1 MPPTAALTP
10 RSRRLIIGASL
21 LALFLGALDAL
32 VMSAAMPTVVGDL
45 GGLDLYS
52 WVYSAYLLTRTVA
65 LPIFGKLADI
75 YRTKTLYVVSILIF
89 ITASLAAGFSHS
101 MGFLIACRALQ
112 GIGAGGNFALV
123 YIVLADISPPEERG
137 KTLSL
142 GSFVWGL
149 ASVLG
154 PTLGGFIVAYLSW
167 PWIFFINVPL
177 GALSLVGVGLYLV
190 ETRAKRKDASI
201 DFAGAL
207 TLSITIL
214 SLLFIF
220 LLAGQTYAWASP
232 QILLLWAVT
241 IIFGAWFY
249 AAEQRA
255 PDPILP
261 ISFFTLRG
269 FSIGNA
275 AVFMSSFAIFA
286 FFGFAPLFIQG
297 ALGKS
302 PVEVGATVLALSLG
316 WSVGSLVLGR
326 LVHGWGSRFSAAG
339 GALLLT
345 AGCALTLTFSTATST
360 TVCFWVFALVGV
372 GMGFVALATILVVQN
387 SVDPSDL
394 GVATASHQFSR
405 NLGGT
410 IGIGV
415 CGSIFTAGFSAAIQS
430 TLSDDQMEKLPEA
443 VADQI
448 RRNADSVLRPEVQ
461 AQLSP
466 DMIQQLH
473 QAISQGVLLVFWTTI
488 AAALL
493 CLLFCLLLPRDPR
506 SR

>member
-1 MPPTAALTP
+1 
-10 RSRRLIIGASL
+10 
-21 LALFLGALDAL
+21 
-32 VMSAAMPTVVGDL
+32 MSAAMPTVVAEL

-52 WVYSAYLLTRTVA
+52 WVYSAYLLTRTIA

-89 ITASLAAGFSHS
+89 MAASLAAGFAQS

-123 YIVLADISPPEERG
+123 YIVLADIAPPEERG

-154 PTLGGFIVAYLSW
+154 PTMGGFIVAYLSW

-190 ETRAKRKDASI
+190 ETRIKKERTSI

-207 TLSITIL
+207 TLTIAIL
-214 SLLFIF
+214 SLLFVF
-220 LLAGQTYAWASP
+220 LLAGQTYAWGSP
-232 QILLLWAVT
+232 QILILWAATLASGV
-241 IIFGAWFY
+241 FFY
-249 AAEQRA
+249 AAERRA
-255 PDPILP
+255 RDPIL
-261 ISFFTLRG
+261 SLAFFRLRG

-286 FFGFAPLFIQG
+286 FFGFAPLFVQS
-297 ALGKS
+297 ALGKN
-302 PVEVGATVLALSLG
+302 PVEVGSTVLALSLG
-316 WSVGSLVLGR
+316 WSLGSLVLGR
-326 LVHGWGSRFSAAG
+326 LIRRWGSRASAAA
-339 GALLLT
+339 GAVFLSV
-345 AGCALTLTFSTATST
+345 GCSLTLTFSVATST
-360 TVCFWVFALVGV
+360 AACFWVFALVGV

-387 SVDPSDL
+387 SVAPTDL
-394 GVATASHQFSR
+394 GVATASHQFFR

-410 IGIGV
+410 VGVGI
-415 CGSIFTAGFSAAIQS
+415 CGGIFSAGFSAAMQS
-430 TLSDDQMEKLPEA
+430 ALAGGGMEKLPEG
-443 VADQI
+443 VADLIQ
-448 RRNADSVLRPEVQ
+448 RSSDSILRPDVQ
-461 AQLSP
+461 ARLAP
-466 DMIQQLH
+466 DVIQPVH
-473 QAISQGVLLVFWTTI
+473 QAIEEGVLPVFWTTI

-506 SR
+506 SG

>member
-1 MPPTAALTP
+1 
-10 RSRRLIIGASL
+10 
-21 LALFLGALDAL
+21 
-32 VMSAAMPTVVGDL
+32 MSAAMPTVVADL

-89 ITASLAAGFSHS
+89 VAASLAAGFAKS

-249 AAEQRA
+249 ASEQRA
-255 PDPILP
+255 QDPILP
-261 ISFFTLRG
+261 ISFFKLRG

-302 PVEVGATVLALSLG
+302 PLEVGGTVLALSLG

-326 LVHGWGSRFSAAG
+326 LVHGWGSRISAAA
-339 GALLLT
+339 GAVLLT
-345 AGCALTLTFSTATST
+345 AGCGLTLTFSTATST

-387 SVDPSDL
+387 SVESADL

-410 IGIGV
+410 IGIGI
-415 CGSIFTAGFSAAIQS
+415 CGSIFTAGFSAALQS
-430 TLSDDQMEKLPEA
+430 TLTGDQMAKLPEA

-461 AQLSP
+461 AQLAP
-466 DMIQQLH
+466 DVIQQLH